1 MGFNIKHI
9 KKYKWWVERHR
20 REYKENLYWGREYAR
35 LCSNLDWALL
45 FNKSDQIIDDT
56 SMKKHDYILRFL
68 KEICSNT
75 ISRYQGI
82 ISPQNLYSLND
93 EVKLWSMWWQGEEQA
108 DKLFRMCID
117 SARRHTRH
125 DVITLSR
132 DNYEKYCEIPEIML
146 HKHEEGKIRIQH
158 MCDYLVVAI
167 LAEQGG
173 FFTGATVWWSQ
184 DKNDEFLR
192 TPFFTCKAETQRKY
206 LMSRSRWVGYV
217 MGGNK
222 AFPLFSFVRDCLKE
236 YWLKCDKA
244 IDYLLMDY
252 LIELAYQNVP
262 CVKEM
267 IDNIPDNNLLRN
279 ELIGVLG
286 EKYDEE
292 KFMRYTEG
300 DTFLYK
306 LSWKFGNKDEKT
318 ADGHVTNY
326 GHMLEE
332 YYNSGMSNTVE

>member
-146 HKHEEGKIRIQH
+146 HKHEEGR
-158 MCDYLVVAI
+158 
-167 LAEQGG
+167 
-173 FFTGATVWWSQ
+173 
-184 DKNDEFLR
+184 
-192 TPFFTCKAETQRKY
+192 
-206 LMSRSRWVGYV
+206 
-217 MGGNK
+217 
-222 AFPLFSFVRDCLKE
+222 
-236 YWLKCDKA
+236 
-244 IDYLLMDY
+244 
-252 LIELAYQNVP
+252 
-262 CVKEM
+262 
-267 IDNIPDNNLLRN
+267 
-279 ELIGVLG
+279 
-286 EKYDEE
+286 
-292 KFMRYTEG
+292 
-300 DTFLYK
+300 
-306 LSWKFGNKDEKT
+306 
-318 ADGHVTNY
+318 
-326 GHMLEE
+326 
-332 YYNSGMSNTVE
+332 